1 MPRQRPRTSDRINL
15 PRSKADE
22 YFDSVEVKPDDQL
35 KSQQVNQQESQQAV
49 NDNHLTE
56 PTISVNPAAD
66 DQKKRSNNQRYE
78 PTGLA
83 PAVSPPQGAG
93 NEPRE
98 IQPISLPNNKS
109 GSQQV
114 EKSATQQPRKWKK
127 ATFQLDETLL
137 KELDTFHLKLQ
148 LELGKENA
156 PYKEVLVEA
165 AIAQL
170 LEQYQQAP
178 KETLDT
184 LQTRQANRS

>member
-22 YFDSVEVKPDDQL
+22 YFDSVEVRPDDQTT
-35 KSQQVNQQESQQAV
+35 SQQVNQQESQQV
-49 NDNHLTE
+49 VDDSHPTE
-56 PTISVNPAAD
+56 PTISVSPSAD
-66 DQKKRSNNQRYE
+66 NRKKQSN
-78 PTGLA
+78 T
-83 PAVSPPQGAG
+83 
-93 NEPRE
+93 
-98 IQPISLPNNKS
+98 QPISLPDNKS
-109 GSQQV
+109 GSQQP
-114 EKSATQQPRKWKK
+114 KKLKK

>member
-22 YFDSVEVKPDDQL
+22 YFDSVEVKPDD
-35 KSQQVNQQESQQAV
+35 KSTSQQVNQQESQQAV
-49 NDNHLTE
+49 DDSHLTE
-56 PTISVNPAAD
+56 PTSSVNPMAD
-66 DQKKRSNNQRYE
+66 DRKKRSN
-78 PTGLA
+78 T
-83 PAVSPPQGAG
+83 
-93 NEPRE
+93 
-98 IQPISLPNNKS
+98 QPISLPDNKL
-109 GSQQV
+109 GSKQV
-114 EKSATQQPRKWKK
+114 EKSATQQSKKLKK

-184 LQTRQANRS
+184 LQTRQGNRN

>member
-22 YFDSVEVKPDDQL
+22 YFDSVEVKPDDQAT
-35 KSQQVNQQESQQAV
+35 SQQVNQLESQQAV
-49 NDNHLTE
+49 DDSHPTE
-56 PTISVNPAAD
+56 PTISVSPAAD
-66 DQKKRSNNQRYE
+66 NRKKRSNTQ
-78 PTGLA
+78 L
-83 PAVSPPQGAG
+83 
-93 NEPRE
+93 
-98 IQPISLPNNKS
+98 ISLPDNKSGTQQVNNS
-109 GSQQV
+109 GSQQP
-114 EKSATQQPRKWKK
+114 KKLKK

-184 LQTRQANRS
+184 LQNRQANRS

>member
-22 YFDSVEVKPDDQL
+22 YFDSVEVKPDDQAT
-35 KSQQVNQQESQQAV
+35 SQQVNQPESQQAV
-49 NDNHLTE
+49 DDSHLTE
-56 PTISVNPAAD
+56 PTISVSLAAD
-66 DQKKRSNNQRYE
+66 DRKKQSN
-78 PTGLA
+78 T
-83 PAVSPPQGAG
+83 
-93 NEPRE
+93 
-98 IQPISLPNNKS
+98 QPISLPDNKSGSEQVNNS

-114 EKSATQQPRKWKK
+114 NNSGSQQPKKLKK
-127 ATFQLDETLL
+127 ATFQLNETLL

-148 LELGKENA
+148 LELGKENT

-178 KETLDT
+178 KATLDT
-184 LQTRQANRS
+184 LQTRQTNRN